1 MNMNTNREEA
11 HVLDIHHYS
20 FQDLLKLFGLSYN
33 ITMDELKKA
42 RHKVLMMHPD
52 KSRLPPEYFLFYTKA
67 FRLIHEYYENHQKT
81 NVEVP
86 QFNPEYNAVL
96 NSGKDDLSKSTK
108 KNIRGAIKQLKPEEF
123 NQKFN
128 RLFDD
133 LSMARRPDPKIN
145 DWFSSEE
152 PAIDI
157 DPISSKDGIH
167 GAMEKIKQRATSS
180 TVSQYTGVRELT
192 SSHIATD
199 LYDKDDESGEYIA
212 SDPFGKLRFDDLRK
226 VHKDQTVL
234 AVSER
239 DLAKVRLYESSDHL
253 ARSRASESIVPLDQ
267 KNAEQYLLTQEE
279 AYKQRILAKQHVA
292 NLETM
297 DYAEKNKSVIS
308 AFLLLK
314 H

>member
-1 MNMNTNREEA
+1 MNTNREEA

-20 FQDLLKLFGLSYN
+20 FQDLLNLFGLSYK
-33 ITMDELKKA
+33 ITIEDLKKA

-52 KSRLPPEYFLFYTKA
+52 KSRLSPDYFLFYTKA
-67 FRLIHEYYENHQKT
+67 FRLIHEYYETNQKT
-81 NVEVP
+81 TAEVP
-86 QFNPEYNAVL
+86 QFNPEYEKIIA
-96 NSGKDDLSKSTK
+96 SGKDDLSKSTK

-133 LSMARRPDPKIN
+133 LSMARRPDPEKN
-145 DWFSSEE
+145 KWFSSEE

-180 TVSQYTGVRELT
+180 TVSQYTGVKELA

-239 DLAKVRLYESSDHL
+239 DLAKVRLYESSEHL

-279 AYKQRILAKQHVA
+279 AHRQRILAKQHSA

>member
-1 MNMNTNREEA
+1 
-11 HVLDIHHYS
+11 
-20 FQDLLKLFGLSYN
+20 
-33 ITMDELKKA
+33 
-42 RHKVLMMHPD
+42 MMHPD
-52 KSRLPPEYFLFYTKA
+52 KSRLPAEYFLFYTKA
-67 FRLIHEYYENHQKT
+67 FRIVHEYYENHHKT
-81 NVEVP
+81 TAEVP

-96 NSGKDDLSKSTK
+96 NSGNDLSKSTK

-133 LSMARRPDPKIN
+133 LSMAKRPDPEKN
-145 DWFSSEE
+145 KWFSSEE
-152 PAIDI
+152 PAVDLEKV
-157 DPISSKDGIH
+157 SSKDGIN
-167 GAMEKIKQRATSS
+167 GAMEKIKQRTNAVT
-180 TVSQYTGVRELT
+180 QYTGVRELT

-199 LYDKDDESGEYIA
+199 LYDKDEESGEYIA

-239 DLAKVRLYESSDHL
+239 DLDKVRLYESSEHL
-253 ARSRASESIVPLDQ
+253 ARSRAAESIVPLNQ

-279 AYKQRILAKQHVA
+279 AHRQRILAKQHAA

>member
-1 MNMNTNREEA
+1 MNTTTEEA

-20 FQDLLKLFGLSYN
+20 FQDLLNLFGLSYRFG
-33 ITMDELKKA
+33 IDELKKA

-52 KSRLPPEYFLFYTKA
+52 KSQLPAEYFLFYTKA
-67 FRLIHEYYENHQKT
+67 FRLIHEYYETNQKT
-81 NVEVP
+81 TAEVP
-86 QFNPEYNAVL
+86 QFNPEYEKIIA
-96 NSGKDDLSKSTK
+96 SGKDDLSKSAK
-108 KNIRGAIKQLKPEEF
+108 KGIRGAIKELKPEEF

-133 LSMARRPDPKIN
+133 LAMAKRPDPKKN
-145 DWFSSEE
+145 NWFSSEN
-152 PAIDI
+152 PAFDQ
-157 DPISSKDGIH
+157 DPVSSKDGIN
-167 GAMEKIKQRATSS
+167 GAIEKIKQRSAATAIM
-180 TVSQYTGVRELT
+180 QYTGVKELT

-199 LYDKDDESGEYIA
+199 LYDKDEDSGDYIA

-239 DLAKVRLYESSDHL
+239 DLDKVRLYESSEHL
-253 ARSRASESIVPLDQ
+253 ARSRAAESIVPLDQ
-267 KNAEQYLLTQEE
+267 KQAEHFLLTQEE
-279 AYKQRILAKQHVA
+279 ANRGRILAKQHAA
-292 NLETM
+292 NIETM